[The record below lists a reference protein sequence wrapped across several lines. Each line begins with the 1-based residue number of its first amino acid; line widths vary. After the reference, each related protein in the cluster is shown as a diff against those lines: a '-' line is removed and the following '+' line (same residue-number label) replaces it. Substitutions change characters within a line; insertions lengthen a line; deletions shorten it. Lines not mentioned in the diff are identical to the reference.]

1 MPKYDQFLYG
11 DVNIK
16 KKYYSKHD
24 YKITFSKNHISEV
37 LMYQIWSST
46 NPALNSSRVIKK
58 VKATKW
64 VKDNFPHPLPSKDA
78 FTPTCVMELRNGE
91 CKDKQNRCRHIFVIN
106 DAKIKNGK
114 VVFYVS
120 SKDID
125 IEFDS
130 KNTNNKIKKLKKIP
144 TGLFHHVRFDID
156 ANSNDNDCISRCNAA
171 KPPYSNFDCS
181 QVCNSST
188 CVTSIET
195 YVNDLWL
202 CSASA
207 YKNFCTNV
215 TTITSSDPTTQF
227 NNDLGTLLDT
237 CRPNII
243 IDPP

>member
-46 NPALNSSRVIKK
+46 NPALNSSRQIKK

-64 VKDNFPHPLPSKDA
+64 VKDNFPRPLPSKYA
-78 FTPTCVMELRNGE
+78 FTPTCVMELRNDE

-125 IEFDS
+125 IEFNS
-130 KNTNNKIKKLKKIP
+130 KNTNSRIKKLKKIP
-144 TGLFHHVRFDID
+144 TGLFHHARFDID
-156 ANSNDNDCISRCNAA
+156 ANSDCVNLCNET
-171 KPPYSNFDCS
+171 SNNNSGCS
-181 QVCNSST
+181 NLCNSSS
-188 CVTSIET
+188 CVS
-195 YVNDLWL
+195 YVNGL
-202 CSASA
+202 SNGIASSCTGNEA
-207 YKNFCTNV
+207 YCETIQTV
-215 TTITSSDPTTQF
+215 TTIGQWDAAVTTWSKTCPFF
-227 NNDLGTLLDT
+227 NGY
-237 CRPNII
+237 
-243 IDPP
+243 

>member
-130 KNTNNKIKKLKKIP
+130 KNTNSRIKKLKKIP
-144 TGLFHHVRFDID
+144 TGLFHHARFDID
-156 ANSNDNDCISRCNAA
+156 ANSDANSVCVTQCNATN
-171 KPPYSNFDCS
+171 PPSTFSCT
-181 QVCNSST
+181 QICNSNSG
-188 CVTSIET
+188 CLSYIENYLINADCT
-195 YVNDLWL
+195 GTNQEALQ
-202 CSASA
+202 
-207 YKNFCTNV
+207 NFCTNV
-215 TTITSSDPTTQF
+215 ISGNSF
-227 NNDLGTLLDT
+227 NSAFLTLLNT
-237 CRPNII
+237 CDLFP
-243 IDPP
+243 DPPDP

>member
-1 MPKYDQFLYG
+1 
-11 DVNIK
+11 
-16 KKYYSKHD
+16 
-24 YKITFSKNHISEV
+24 
-37 LMYQIWSST
+37 MYQIWSST

-64 VKDNFPHPLPSKDA
+64 VKDNFPHPLPSKYA

-144 TGLFHHVRFDID
+144 TGLFHHTRFDID
-156 ANSNDNDCISRCNAA
+156 ANSNSECEQQCNDATNNR
-171 KPPYSNFDCS
+171 DCS
-181 QVCNSST
+181 KVCNSSS
-188 CVTSIET
+188 CVSYLNGLESSCNAANQAYCNTLQTVTNKSQWDDAFNT
-195 YVNDLWL
+195 WFND
-202 CSASA
+202 
-207 YKNFCTNV
+207 CTGV
-215 TTITSSDPTTQF
+215 LFPH
-227 NNDLGTLLDT
+227 
-237 CRPNII
+237 
-243 IDPP
+243 

>member
-11 DVNIK
+11 DVNIKK

-37 LMYQIWSST
+37 LMYQIWSPT
-46 NPALNSSRVIKK
+46 NPALNRSRVIKK

-64 VKDNFPHPLPSKDA
+64 VKDNFPHPLPSKYA

-106 DAKIKNGK
+106 DAKIRSGK

-144 TGLFHHVRFDID
+144 TGLFHHARFDID
-156 ANSNDNDCISRCNAA
+156 ANSNSECEKQCNDATN
-171 KPPYSNFDCS
+171 NNLGCS
-181 QVCNSST
+181 KVCNSSSS
-188 CVTSIET
+188 CVSYLNGLVSCNANQT
-195 YVNDLWL
+195 L
-202 CSASA
+202 CATLQTV
-207 YKNFCTNV
+207 TNKSQWDAAIN
-215 TTITSSDPTTQF
+215 TWSNSCITIPI
-227 NNDLGTLLDT
+227 
-237 CRPNII
+237 P
-243 IDPP
+243 DPP

>member
-37 LMYQIWSST
+37 LMYQIWSSNNT
-46 NPALNSSRVIKK
+46 ALNSSRQIKK

-64 VKDNFPHPLPSKDA
+64 VKDNFPRPLPSKYA
-78 FTPTCVMELRNGE
+78 FTPTCVMELRNDE

-130 KNTNNKIKKLKKIP
+130 KNTNSRIKKLKKIP
-144 TGLFHHVRFDID
+144 TGPFHHARFDID
-156 ANSNDNDCISRCNAA
+156 ANSDA
-171 KPPYSNFDCS
+171 
-181 QVCNSST
+181 NSV
-188 CVTSIET
+188 CVTQCKDEFASSYPSFSCEKACNINSCEN
-195 YVNDLWL
+195 YMEKVIVSLG
-202 CSASA
+202 CSRPYQTVPVQNFCNVLSSNPYMFYFA
-207 YKNFCTNV
+207 YKELVELVEHCEV
-215 TTITSSDPTTQF
+215 E
-227 NNDLGTLLDT
+227 
-237 CRPNII
+237 
-243 IDPP
+243 

>member
-37 LMYQIWSST
+37 LMYQIWSSNNT
-46 NPALNSSRVIKK
+46 ALNSIRQIKK

-64 VKDNFPHPLPSKDA
+64 VKDNFPRPLPSKYA
-78 FTPTCVMELRNGE
+78 FTPTCVMELRNDE

-130 KNTNNKIKKLKKIP
+130 KNTNSRIKKLKKIP
-144 TGLFHHVRFDID
+144 TGTSATKRRAVAS
-156 ANSNDNDCISRCNAA
+156 ANNRS
-171 KPPYSNFDCS
+171 
-181 QVCNSST
+181 NSS
-188 CVTSIET
+188 
-195 YVNDLWL
+195 L
-202 CSASA
+202 ASSNEIS
-207 YKNFCTNV
+207 KG
-215 TTITSSDPTTQF
+215 IK
-227 NNDLGTLLDT
+227 LGSQNAPLLIF
-237 CRPNII
+237 PL
-243 IDPP
+243 